1 MLTLIIGDAS
11 CGKSEYAENI
21 IMKQR
26 NRRIYLATMH
36 PFGKEAKERIRRH
49 RRQREGKG
57 FFTVEC
63 PKNLLKFAEE
73 DIKKKEGLF
82 VNSDILLED
91 IPNLLANEMFD
102 GDSAGCDIDGILDGI
117 GYINEAASSLVIV
130 TGNLFSGGSGYDKGT
145 MEYLKAL
152 AGLNRGIA
160 LSADAVI
167 EVVCGIPVRYK

>member
-1 MLTLIIGDAS
+1 
-11 CGKSEYAENI
+11 
-21 IMKQR
+21 
-26 NRRIYLATMH
+26 
-36 PFGKEAKERIRRH
+36 
-49 RRQREGKG
+49 
-57 FFTVEC
+57 
-63 PKNLLKFAEE
+63 
-73 DIKKKEGLF
+73 
-82 VNSDILLED
+82 
-91 IPNLLANEMFD
+91 MFD